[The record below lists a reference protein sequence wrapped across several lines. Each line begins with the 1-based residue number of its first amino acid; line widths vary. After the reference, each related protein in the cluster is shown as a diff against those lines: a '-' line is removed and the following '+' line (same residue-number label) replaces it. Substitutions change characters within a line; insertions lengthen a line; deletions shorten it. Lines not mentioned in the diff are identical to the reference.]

1 MTAPEVTVIR
11 DPARLPTLDG
21 EWDDLL
27 ARSASDT
34 VFLTWDWLRTWYE
47 IYGAEVE
54 PCVVL
59 VRENGRLVAA
69 APLKIEARRLY
80 GLRVRQLEFIGTGR
94 AVCPDFLDL
103 VIEAGREAELARVLL
118 GALRSEP
125 GWDRI
130 ALSDL
135 PASSPV
141 REPLEAAMT
150 AARLR
155 PFRQVDRTCPYLTL
169 PGTWAELEQRLTHNF
184 RRNHRKK
191 RRRLGAALVHWDAGQ
206 SVRDALA
213 TLATLHQGRMETS
226 GRGGNFRK
234 PDYLAF
240 HQRFAERAAQRG
252 WLYLAFLHK
261 DGRAIAGRY
270 GFVYRGTY
278 YAYQSGF
285 DPTAGDDSPGEVLLG
300 MVIEDLIGRGV
311 REFNFLRGPQPH
323 KFHWADRSRETLRVE
338 GWRHTA
344 LGPPLAG
351 LDRLAAIGRRV
362 RRRWAGMTR
371 APRPASECVALVARH
386 ATA

>member
-1 MTAPEVTVIR
+1 AGHAALAPSRHEARALELRDQLLAQPELVVHLVGVQALLQPVRQGDETVLGVEHEVTAGPEHALQLAVEGLAPAPIEVADEAQRVDQVEAPGREGQAEAVAPDEPPREAPRARPPARIGSVAVSGGTRVRRWERGRRAPRTAHQRRESSGGPIRGQEKACPRVPGKAGVPGPCADAWWPLSQGGMRGSPKRCASCCSHGTLPAPMTAPEVTVIR

-59 VRENGRLVAA
+59 VREDGRLLAA
-69 APLKIEARRLY
+69 APLKLEARRLY

-141 REPLEAAMT
+141 REPLEAPMT
-150 AARLR
+150 AAPLR
-155 PFRQVDRTCPYLTL
+155 PFLQVDRTCPYLTL
-169 PGTWAELEQRLTHNF
+169 PG
-184 RRNHRKK
+184 
-191 RRRLGAALVHWDAGQ
+191 
-206 SVRDALA
+206 
-213 TLATLHQGRMETS
+213 
-226 GRGGNFRK
+226 
-234 PDYLAF
+234 P
-240 HQRFAERAAQRG
+240 
-252 WLYLAFLHK
+252 
-261 DGRAIAGRY
+261 
-270 GFVYRGTY
+270 
-278 YAYQSGF
+278 
-285 DPTAGDDSPGEVLLG
+285 
-300 MVIEDLIGRGV
+300 
-311 REFNFLRGPQPH
+311 
-323 KFHWADRSRETLRVE
+323 
-338 GWRHTA
+338 
-344 LGPPLAG
+344 
-351 LDRLAAIGRRV
+351 
-362 RRRWAGMTR
+362 
-371 APRPASECVALVARH
+371 
-386 ATA
+386 